1 MNNTYQSFILQNKL
15 PICQLDIRE
24 HVVVDRVGGI
34 KKITGAREL
43 FVLLCYCY
51 DNCHSRA
58 RRAFRAKLTE
68 LVEM

>member
-43 FVLLCYCY
+43 FVVSP
-51 DNCHSRA
+51 DDKANSERA
-58 RRAFRAKLTE
+58 RE
-68 LVEM
+68 QN